1 MIVVRSSLVGFASL
15 VFLLAA
21 VPAAMAQK
29 EGGKKGGDEFKG
41 YRSFSQ
47 TDYGGGEDGNP
58 QARQALNEGFEPA
71 FPKGVAIGTRGG
83 HLFVVESADDVRSLL
98 PQDGPPRPMKEGGRK
113 GFKDAGGL
121 AGQLLAAKLNV
132 GLDRVGAL
140 GHREK
145 ADQPPLASMV
155 VRRGVQRALRGL
167 TVGEIIRLG
176 DQAVG
181 GELGN
186 DKSEKKLIDVDGDD
200 DADVSLMDLREA
212 LHEINVNFKHG
223 RDDGG
228 KSLGHDDDE
237 DVDVETMS
245 AEEEEAIERLEEQ
258 RDEQLARLEE
268 RFEADVVDIR
278 KSASGA
284 NSDEERA
291 ALKERYAAIKS
302 DHAKARERV
311 LEAHAK
317 REVEIRA
324 KYAAEQGGE
333 NGGGKKGDK
342 DGKVKDKKDKDGK
355 DKQKKGKGKK
365 DEGGGR

>member
-1 MIVVRSSLVGFASL
+1 MIAVRSSSVGFVSL
-15 VFLLAA
+15 VFLLVA
-21 VPAAMAQK
+21 VPSAAAQK
-29 EGGKKGGDEFKG
+29 EGSKKGGDEFKG

-47 TDYGGGEDGNP
+47 TEYGGGEDGNP
-58 QARQALNEGFEPA
+58 QARQALNEGFEAA
-71 FPKGVAIGTRGG
+71 FPKGAAIGTRGG
-83 HLFVVESADDVRSLL
+83 HMFVVESADDVRSLL

-145 ADQPPLASMV
+145 ADQPPLGSMV

-186 DKSEKKLIDVDGDD
+186 DKPEKKLIDVDGDD

-228 KSLGHDDDE
+228 KSLGHDEDDDDAE
-237 DVDVETMS
+237 AMS
-245 AEEEEAIERLEEQ
+245 AAEEEAIERLEEQ

-268 RFEADVVDIR
+268 QLEADIVDIR
-278 KSASGA
+278 KSASRA

-291 ALKERYAAIKS
+291 ALKERFATIKS
-302 DHAKARERV
+302 DYAKARERV
-311 LEAHAK
+311 LEDHAK
-317 REVEIRA
+317 REAEVRA
-324 KYAAEQGGE
+324 KYAAEQAAE
-333 NGGGKKGDK
+333 DGGGKKDK
-342 DGKVKDKKDKDGK
+342 EKKDKDGK
-355 DKQKKGKGKK
+355 DKEKKGKGKK
-365 DEGGGR
+365 DKGGGR